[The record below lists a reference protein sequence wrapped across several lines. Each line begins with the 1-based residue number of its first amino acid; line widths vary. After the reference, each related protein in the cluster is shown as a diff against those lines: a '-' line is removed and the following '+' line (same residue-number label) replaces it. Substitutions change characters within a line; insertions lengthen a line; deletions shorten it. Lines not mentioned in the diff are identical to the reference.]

1 MQWKN
6 LGEYLGFSYKFPGDF
21 EKNETATLVVVV
33 VGRRRVSIVRKNHEA
48 EGISKFFIVVQKWA
62 ELQYARGNRTCKE
75 KLTVTRFPNNPGI
88 SSE

>member
-1 MQWKN
+1 MDQVMAT
-6 LGEYLGFSYKFPGDF
+6 SCV
-21 EKNETATLVVVV
+21 ETATFQQQQQRISLVVV
-33 VGRRRVSIVRKNHEA
+33 VGRRPVSIVRKNHEA